1 MRIFTLIVFAY
12 TLLFSYDKGDTVSSD
27 IMQKLQL
34 NSEKIYVIDFFASWC
49 HSCEKEMPHLSQLNS
64 TLDKSRY
71 ELIGVDVD
79 KDTSKAK
86 AFQKKMR
93 DSDKLNFRVVDDSKG
108 EIIKE
113 FKPIGMPSLY
123 IVQNLK
129 VKDMIFGAVDDID
142 TIVNEKLKELQ

>member
-1 MRIFTLIVFAY
+1 MRIFTLILFAY
-12 TLLFSYDKGDTVSSD
+12 TLLFSYDKGDTLSD
-27 IMQKLQL
+27 SVVQKLQL
-34 NSEKIYVIDFFASWC
+34 KSEKIYIIDFFASWC

-93 DSDKLNFRVVDDSKG
+93 ESDRLNFTVVDDAEG

-129 VKDMIFGAVDDID
+129 VEDMIFGAVDDID
-142 TIVNEKLKELQ
+142 TIVGKKLKELK